1 MLQDFEY
8 CVKTYYVF
16 GKDAEKKLGSKL
28 KERNASKVMIV
39 HDSGAFL
46 YESGLLDQVK
56 ENLQNASIEA
66 YEFGGVRPNPTV
78 EHVRKGI
85 DMAKE
90 NNIDYL
96 LAIGGGSS
104 IDSAKA
110 IAAGVYY
117 GGDVWDLYD
126 KGKKAPKALPI
137 AVIDTYPATG
147 SECGVTSAL
156 FSDEL
161 VAKRAYTDEILRPNI
176 VFMNPELSFSLPP
189 RLTACGITDMYV
201 HAMER
206 YFSPVKGFGIM
217 DCFNEA
223 IFKTLLVYGPRVM
236 KNPRDYD
243 ARAEIMWIGAVAHGN
258 NTTGLGRPIDWGTH
272 MLGDQ
277 ISTYYNT
284 THGVTLSVMISAW
297 MRYVYKTDINRFVR
311 YAVEVFGVEYDEN
324 DLEGVALKGIE
335 GTKNFF
341 KSLGMPTS
349 LKEANI
355 PTDKFRVMAES
366 LMDRTH
372 GPAGQ
377 FFKMTVEDMIKIYN
391 DSIEE
396 VE

>member
-1 MLQDFEY
+1 
-8 CVKTYYVF
+8 
-16 GKDAEKKLGSKL
+16 
-28 KERNASKVMIV
+28 
-39 HDSGAFL
+39 
-46 YESGLLDQVK
+46 
-56 ENLQNASIEA
+56 
-66 YEFGGVRPNPTV
+66 
-78 EHVRKGI
+78 
-85 DMAKE
+85 
-90 NNIDYL
+90 
-96 LAIGGGSS
+96 
-104 IDSAKA
+104 
-110 IAAGVYY
+110 
-117 GGDVWDLYD
+117 
-126 KGKKAPKALPI
+126 
-137 AVIDTYPATG
+137 
-147 SECGVTSAL
+147 
-156 FSDEL
+156 
-161 VAKRAYTDEILRPNI
+161 
-176 VFMNPELSFSLPP
+176 
-189 RLTACGITDMYV
+189 
-201 HAMER
+201 
-206 YFSPVKGFGIM
+206 M

-236 KNPRDYD
+236 KNPKDYD

-335 GTKNFF
+335 GTKKFF

-377 FFKMTVEDMIKIYN
+377 FFKMTVEDMINIYN